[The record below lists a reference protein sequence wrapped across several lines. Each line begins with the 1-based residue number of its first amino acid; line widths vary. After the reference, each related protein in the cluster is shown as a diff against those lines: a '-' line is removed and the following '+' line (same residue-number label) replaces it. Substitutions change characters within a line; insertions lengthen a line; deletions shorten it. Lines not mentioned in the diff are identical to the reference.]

1 MRITLSYAEPVWQF
15 GIRQGASSYEA
26 WMHARTP
33 AYTDEWALPGME
45 ASVTHH
51 IAVLRGDGIGPEIVD
66 QATKVLEAVAKAVPG
81 VDFHLDYLDGGA
93 DYYVRTLEVAPSSTW
108 EAMRRA
114 DAILM
119 GSMGHPDIRMPD
131 GTEVQGHFIVNA
143 RKTFDLYAGV
153 RPIKTYPGSRG
164 LQPGTEVDLV
174 MVRES
179 TEGLFAS
186 FGGGAQV
193 GDDVYADTMIIT
205 RKGTERISKYALSL
219 ARTRPGRP
227 QDGKHLVTCVDKA
240 NIFRSLHFFRKVF
253 DETAA
258 GFPEVETEHALVDSF
273 SMNLVLH
280 PERYDVLVAE
290 NMFGDILSDLA
301 AALVGGLG
309 LAPSGDIGDDHA
321 MFQPAHGSAPD
332 IAGQDVANPVA
343 TIVSARMML
352 DWLAER
358 HDDNALRTAADV
370 IERAVVSTMASGRL
384 TADLGGTLSCS
395 QFGDA
400 VAAEVTRVAADVAV

>member
-1 MRITLSYAEPVWQF
+1 
-15 GIRQGASSYEA
+15 
-26 WMHARTP
+26 
-33 AYTDEWALPGME
+33 
-45 ASVTHH
+45 VTYN

-66 QATKVLEAVAKAVPG
+66 QAIKVLDAVSSAVPG
-81 VDFHLDYLDGGA
+81 VDFSLDYLDGGA
-93 DYYVRTLEVAPSSTW
+93 DHYARTLEVAPAGTW

-164 LQPGTEVDLV
+164 LHPDLHVDLV
-174 MVRES
+174 TVRES

-193 GDDVYADTMIIT
+193 SDDVFADTMIVT
-205 RKGTERISKYALSL
+205 RKGSERISRYALSL
-219 ARTRPGRP
+219 ARSRG
-227 QDGKHLVTCVDKA
+227 GKQLVTCVDKA
-240 NIFRSLHFFRKVF
+240 NIFRSLEFFRRVF
-253 DETAA
+253 DGMAA
-258 GFPEVETEHALVDSF
+258 DYPDVKTNHALVDSF
-273 SMNLVLH
+273 TMNLVLH
-280 PERYDVLVAE
+280 PQNYDVLVTE
-290 NMFGDILSDLA
+290 NMFGDIISDLA

-309 LAPSGDIGDDHA
+309 LAPSGDIGDNHA

-332 IAGQDVANPVA
+332 IAGQDKANPVA

-358 HDDNALRTAADV
+358 NDDNTLRTAAEA
-370 IERAVVSTMASGRL
+370 IERAVVSTMAAGRL

-395 QFGDA
+395 AFGDA
-400 VAAEVTRVAADVAV
+400 VAAEITTLAADVTV

>member
-1 MRITLSYAEPVWQF
+1 
-15 GIRQGASSYEA
+15 
-26 WMHARTP
+26 
-33 AYTDEWALPGME
+33 
-45 ASVTHH
+45 
-51 IAVLRGDGIGPEIVD
+51 VLRGDGIGPEIVD
-66 QATKVLEAVAKAVPG
+66 QAIKVLDAAAKAVPG
-81 VDFHLDYLDGGA
+81 VDFKLDYLDAGA
-93 DYYVRTLEVAPSSTW
+93 DYYVRTSEVAPASTW
-108 EAMRRA
+108 DAMRRA

-164 LQPGTEVDLV
+164 LKAGAEVDLV
-174 MVRES
+174 LVRES

-186 FGGGAQV
+186 FGGGAQI
-193 GDDVYADTMIIT
+193 GDDVFADTMIVT
-205 RKGTERISKYALSL
+205 RKGTERISRYALNL
-219 ARTRPGRP
+219 AGTRQGRP
-227 QDGKHLVTCVDKA
+227 VDGKHLVTCVDKA
-240 NIFRSLHFFRKVF
+240 NIFRSLAFFRRVF
-253 DETAA
+253 DETATA
-258 GFPEVETEHALVDSF
+258 YPDVATEHALVDSF
-273 SMNLVLH
+273 SMNMVLH
-280 PERYDVLVAE
+280 PENYDVLVTE

-352 DWLAER
+352 DWLAQR
-358 HDDNALRTAADV
+358 HDDAALRTAADV
-370 IERAVVSTMASGRL
+370 VERAVVATMASGQL

-395 QFGDA
+395 RFGDA
-400 VAAEVTRVAADVAV
+400 VAAEVARTATDVAG

>member
-1 MRITLSYAEPVWQF
+1 MTY
-15 GIRQGASSYEA
+15 
-26 WMHARTP
+26 
-33 AYTDEWALPGME
+33 
-45 ASVTHH
+45 H

-66 QATKVLEAVAKAVPG
+66 QATKVLDAVAKAVPD
-81 VDFHLDYLDGGA
+81 VDFRLDFLEGGA
-93 DYYVRTLEVAPSSTW
+93 DYNVRALEVAPAGTW
-108 EAMRRA
+108 DAMRSA

-164 LQPGTEVDLV
+164 LQPDTDVDLV

-186 FGGGAQV
+186 FGGGAQI
-193 GDDVYADTMIIT
+193 GDDVFADTMIIT
-205 RKGTERISKYALSL
+205 RKGTERISRYALGL
-219 ARTRPGRP
+219 ARTRQGRP
-227 QDGKHLVTCVDKA
+227 SDGTQMVTCVDKA

-253 DETAA
+253 DETAVEY
-258 GFPEVETEHALVDSF
+258 PEVATEHALVDSF

-358 HDDNALRTAADV
+358 HDDDALRTAADV
-370 IERAVVSTMASGRL
+370 IERAVVATMESGRL
-384 TADLGGTLSCS
+384 TADLGGSLSCS

-400 VAAEVTRVAADVAV
+400 VATEVAKVATDVPV

>member
-1 MRITLSYAEPVWQF
+1 MNPDPITKRAMRPERETPVT
-15 GIRQGASSYEA
+15 YN
-26 WMHARTP
+26 
-33 AYTDEWALPGME
+33 
-45 ASVTHH
+45 

-66 QATKVLEAVAKAVPG
+66 QAVKVLDAVAGAVKG
-81 VDFHLDYLDGGA
+81 VDFALDYLDAGA
-93 DYYVRTLEVAPSSTW
+93 DYYARTLEVAPTSTW
-108 EAMRRA
+108 DAMRSA

-164 LQPGTEVDLV
+164 LHPDLHVDLV
-174 MVRES
+174 TVRES

-193 GDDVYADTMIIT
+193 GDDVYADTMVVT
-205 RKGTERISKYALSL
+205 RKGTERISRYALSL
-219 ARTRPGRP
+219 ARTRGGRP
-227 QDGKHLVTCVDKA
+227 SDGKHLVTCVDKA
-240 NIFRSLHFFRKVF
+240 NIFRSLEFFRRVF
-253 DETAA
+253 DGVAREY
-258 GFPEVETEHALVDSF
+258 PEVATDHALVDSF
-273 SMNLVLH
+273 TMNLVLH
-280 PERYDVLVAE
+280 PQNYDVLVTE
-290 NMFGDILSDLA
+290 NMFGDIISDLA

-332 IAGQDVANPVA
+332 IAGQDKANPVA

-358 HDDNALRTAADV
+358 HNDDALRTAADV
-370 IERAVVSTMASGRL
+370 IEKAVVSTMAAGKL
-384 TADLGGTLSCS
+384 TADLGGTLGCS
-395 QFGDA
+395 AFGDA
-400 VAAEVTRVAADVAV
+400 VAAEISQVVPA

>member
-1 MRITLSYAEPVWQF
+1 
-15 GIRQGASSYEA
+15 
-26 WMHARTP
+26 
-33 AYTDEWALPGME
+33 
-45 ASVTHH
+45 VTYD

-66 QATKVLEAVAKAVPG
+66 QAIKVLDAAAAAVPG
-81 VDFHLDYLDGGA
+81 FDFKLDYLDGGA
-93 DYYVRTLEVAPSSTW
+93 DHYVRTAEVAPASTW
-108 EAMRRA
+108 DAMRRA

-143 RKTFDLYAGV
+143 RKSLDLYAGV

-164 LQPGTEVDLV
+164 LQPDTKVDFVL
-174 MVRES
+174 VRES

-193 GDDVYADTMIIT
+193 GDDVYADTMIVT
-205 RKGTERISKYALSL
+205 RKGSERISRYALSL
-219 ARTRPGRP
+219 ARTRQGRP
-227 QDGKHLVTCVDKA
+227 SDGTQVVTCVDKA
-240 NIFRSLHFFRKVF
+240 NIFRSLAFFRRVF
-253 DETAA
+253 DEVAV
-258 GFPEVETEHALVDSF
+258 GYPDVHTEHALVDSF

-280 PERYDVLVAE
+280 PERYDVLVTE

-332 IAGQDVANPVA
+332 IAGQDRANPVA
-343 TIVSARMML
+343 TIISARMML
-352 DWLAER
+352 DWLAQR
-358 HDDNALRTAADV
+358 HDDEALRTAADV
-370 IERAVVSTMASGRL
+370 IERAVVQTMEAGAL
-384 TADLGGTLSCS
+384 TADLGGALRCS
-395 QFGDA
+395 EFGDA
-400 VAAEVTRVAADVAV
+400 VAATVARVAADVVG

>member
-1 MRITLSYAEPVWQF
+1 
-15 GIRQGASSYEA
+15 
-26 WMHARTP
+26 
-33 AYTDEWALPGME
+33 
-45 ASVTHH
+45 
-51 IAVLRGDGIGPEIVD
+51 
-66 QATKVLEAVAKAVPG
+66 
-81 VDFHLDYLDGGA
+81 
-93 DYYVRTLEVAPSSTW
+93 
-108 EAMRRA
+108 
-114 DAILM
+114 
-119 GSMGHPDIRMPD
+119 MGHPDIRMPD

-164 LQPGTEVDLV
+164 LKAGAEVDLV

-193 GDDVYADTMIIT
+193 SDDVFADTMIVT
-205 RKGTERISKYALSL
+205 RKGTERISRYALSL
-219 ARTRPGRP
+219 AGARKGRP
-227 QDGKHLVTCVDKA
+227 ADGKHLVTCVDKA
-240 NIFRSLHFFRKVF
+240 NIFRSLAFFRKVF

-258 GFPEVETEHALVDSF
+258 NYPDIATEHALVDSF
-273 SMNLVLH
+273 SMNMVLH
-280 PERYDVLVAE
+280 PENYDVLVAE

-352 DWLAER
+352 DWLAQR
-358 HDDNALRTAADV
+358 HDDDALRTAADA
-370 IERAVVSTMASGRL
+370 IERAVVATMASGQL
-384 TADLGGTLSCS
+384 TADLGGALSCS

-400 VAAEVTRVAADVAV
+400 VAAEIATLAADVAV